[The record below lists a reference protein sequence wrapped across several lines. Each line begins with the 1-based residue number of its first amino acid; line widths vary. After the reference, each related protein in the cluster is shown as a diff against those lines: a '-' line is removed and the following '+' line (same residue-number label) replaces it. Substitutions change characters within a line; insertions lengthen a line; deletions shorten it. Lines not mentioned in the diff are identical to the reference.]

1 VYRTKN
7 RSKESFFK
15 DRRLHGTKNI
25 ICKTVFV
32 FICFPVF
39 LILTEG
45 CAGARPA
52 SRSGARKA
60 EEQKLLIR
68 VAVGEAAGVLNL
80 VSERL
85 ELVKSSGNEA
95 LPASVELVAGEEGVT
110 IGGVTYATPLHIR
123 GGTAIAVNG
132 KEYYGDLLIEDGLL
146 INILPLDEYLKGV
159 LSGEVSESW
168 PIEALK
174 AQAVASRTFAIKRMS
189 GLKDG
194 PYHVKDTLMHQKYE
208 YSTHNEN
215 INRAVEATSGEILLF
230 RGEPIEA
237 FFHSCS
243 GGITENAGSVFQQDL
258 PYLKSVPDPYCRNND
273 QFDWRFE
280 ASAESIVKALGSSL
294 DEVDPSNSDSPGRL
308 LRDIR
313 IYRRTGSGRAG
324 EFVLYLDGGKKVT
337 VKGNRF
343 RLALDSTKLKSLLI
357 RKIEKRRGDDGLVF
371 VFSGTGYGHGVGMSQ
386 WGAKMMAD
394 HGFRYQDILSFYYR
408 GTKIGVFEGTR

>member
-1 VYRTKN
+1 MHETK
-7 RSKESFFK
+7 K
-15 DRRLHGTKNI
+15 I
-25 ICKTVFV
+25 
-32 FICFPVF
+32 
-39 LILTEG
+39 LILCLPVLLLLLAG
-45 CAGARPA
+45 CAGPRSV
-52 SRSGARKA
+52 SRSGARRA

-80 VSERL
+80 ASDRL
-85 ELVKSSGNEA
+85 ELVRSSGNEV

-110 IGGVTYATPLHIR
+110 IGGSPYSTPLHIR
-123 GGTAIAVNG
+123 SGTTITVNG

-159 LSGEVSESW
+159 LSQEVSESW
-168 PIEALK
+168 PLEALK
-174 AQAVASRTFAIKRMS
+174 AQAVVSRTFAIKRMS
-189 GLKDG
+189 GQMSGQKDG
-194 PYHVKDTLMHQKYE
+194 LYHVKDTLMHQKFE
-208 YSTHNEN
+208 YSAHNEN
-215 INRAVEATSGEILLF
+215 ISRAVETTSGEILLF

-243 GGITENAGSVFQQDL
+243 GGVTERAGSVFQQDL

-280 ASAESIVKALGSSL
+280 ASAESIVKALQSSL
-294 DEVDPSNSDSPGRL
+294 GEEDPPNSDAPDRL

-324 EFVLYLDGGKKVT
+324 EFELYLDGGKKVT

-357 RKIEKRRGDDGLVF
+357 RRIEKRRGDDGLVF

-386 WGAKMMAD
+386 WGAKIMAD
-394 HGFRYQDILSFYYR
+394 HGFRYDDILAFYYR
-408 GTKIGVFEGTR
+408 GTKLGVFEGIR